1 MSTQPNIQAQSQS
14 TERQSTES
22 QPIKMPH
29 IKPAL
34 LCTLLFLQPIAA
46 QIAAAG
52 PGQPSPVMVATA
64 SVRPLTERVEALG
77 TLKANESVAITSNV
91 TETISAVHFDDG
103 QRVEAGALLVEMTS
117 AEEHALLE
125 EAQVRVNEAER
136 QYRRVK
142 SLVAQGSA
150 SESLLDERK
159 RDLDT
164 ARAVL
169 VALESRLADRII
181 KAPFDG
187 VLGLRNISRGA
198 LVEPG
203 DLITTLDDDRVMKL
217 DFSVPSRYLEE
228 LEPGLKIEATTAA
241 FGAEVFTGVVRGVD
255 SRIDPVTRSVL
266 IRALVPNPNGKLRPG
281 LLMQVDLLTNPRE
294 GILIPEAALLH
305 EGEKHFAMVLKQ
317 GDQGPTTERRGIEI
331 GTRLPGLVEVRQGVA
346 EGDQVVTDGND
357 KIRPGQPVRI
367 METDDGTRDLG
378 TLTERIQ

>member
-1 MSTQPNIQAQSQS
+1 
-14 TERQSTES
+14 
-22 QPIKMPH
+22 MPH
-29 IKPAL
+29 IKLVL
-34 LCTLLFLQPIAA
+34 LCTLLFLQPAAA
-46 QIAAAG
+46 QAASAG
-52 PGQPSPVMVATA
+52 PGKPAPVMAATA
-64 SVRPLTERVEALG
+64 SVRALTERVEALG

-91 TETISAVHFDDG
+91 TETISVVHFDDG
-103 QRVEAGALLVEMTS
+103 ERVEADALLVEMTS

-125 EAQVRVNEAER
+125 EAQVRVDDAER

-142 SLVAQGSA
+142 SLVAQRSA

-217 DFSVPSRYLEE
+217 DFSVPSRYLKD
-228 LEPGLKIEATTAA
+228 LEPGLKIEAKTAA
-241 FGAEVFTGVVRGVD
+241 FGDEVFMGVVRGVD

-266 IRALVPNPNGKLRPG
+266 VRALVPNPSGKLRPG
-281 LLMQVDLLTNPRE
+281 LLMQVDLLTNPRK
-294 GILIPEAALLH
+294 GIVIPEAAVLH
-305 EGEKHFAMVLKQ
+305 EGQKHFVMVLKEA
-317 GDQGPTTERRGIEI
+317 DQGLTAERRGIRI
-331 GTRLPGLVEVRQGVA
+331 GTRLPGLVEVRQGLDDG
-346 EGDQVVTDGND
+346 ERVVTDGHD
-357 KIRPGQPVRI
+357 KIRPGQPLSI
-367 METDDGTRDLG
+367 LETDDGAPDQAA
-378 TLTERIQ
+378 LTERAQ